1 MTSLKPLEAG
11 VVVTAI
17 SQKGILRLREKNLLK
32 ETGLQFNP
40 PGSSVH
46 GILQAIITEWIV
58 MLSSRGSSRP
68 RDGTCVSFVSG
79 FGRWVLYH

>member
-11 VVVTAI
+11 AAVIPI

-32 ETGLQFNP
+32 ETGLELNP

-58 MLSSRGSSRP
+58 MPSSRGSSRP
-68 RDGTCVSFVSG
+68 RDGTCVSYVSG
-79 FGRWVLYH
+79 FGRRVLYH